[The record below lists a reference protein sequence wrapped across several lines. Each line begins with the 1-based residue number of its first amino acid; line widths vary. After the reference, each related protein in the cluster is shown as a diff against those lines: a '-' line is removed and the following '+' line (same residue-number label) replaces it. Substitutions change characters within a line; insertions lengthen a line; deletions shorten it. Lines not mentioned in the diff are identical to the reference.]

1 MPNGSK
7 FVEIVCQQREQIP
20 LAMTVIITMAL
31 LLLVSALYV
40 SPGDEAFPILVLD
53 FVLIG
58 LSLLFFGG
66 TYWYCIRRSMDE

>member
-1 MPNGSK
+1 VPNGSK
-7 FVEIVCQQREQIP
+7 FVEIVCQQRADP
-20 LAMTVIITMAL
+20 ARDDRHHHDGAVAPGVGTVRLA
-31 LLLVSALYV
+31 
-40 SPGDEAFPILVLD
+40 GDEAFPILVLD